1 MDRIDKA
8 IDNDLGIFNDS
19 RDKINIAK
27 EEYNKLLEKAKKE
40 KKNCFETI
48 VNENN
53 LSPEQIAVLF
63 YKFRLQE
70 LTKEGE
76 EPPQIDGRHLSMTR
90 DHGIA
95 RTIYDYMCEHPEQF
109 GEYLTEKGFVSGS
122 KINETFLNY
131 EFSNVDKQTIGS
143 TFDIVESKLNHIE
156 ERKKNTWELR
166 QELDE
171 KLDSLVGIAK
181 EDISEEDKAYLFST
195 AEMLQRQ
202 GALTGHL
209 KRHLIR
215 IDTERLRQAVSA
227 SKDEFQYEELQ
238 VAVIDTISSF
248 GKKVTGLPKK
258 LFKREEENKEGENK
272 TSSNKRKG
280 FFSKIFKKDK
290 TELLPE
296 GSDVQKE
303 ENNSE
308 HGNKNQQAF
317 DINEKHHVD
326 HFKAMQETEEAKKV
340 KESRQEELDESE
352 SDRNV

>member
-1 MDRIDKA
+1 M
-8 IDNDLGIFNDS
+8 GIFNDS
-19 RDKINIAK
+19 RDRINIAK
-27 EEYNKLLEKAKKE
+27 EEYNKLLEKAKQE
-40 KKNCFETI
+40 KKKCFETI

-53 LSPEQIAVLF
+53 LSPEQIAVLL
-63 YKFRLQE
+63 YKFRRQE

-76 EPPQIDGRHLSMTR
+76 EPPKIDGRYLSTTR

-109 GEYLTEKGFVSGS
+109 KGYLTEKGFVSGS
-122 KINETFLNY
+122 KVNETFLNY
-131 EFSNVDKQTIGS
+131 EFSDADKQSIG
-143 TFDIVESKLNHIE
+143 DIFELVKSKLNNIE

-202 GALTGHL
+202 GVLTGHL

-215 IDTERLRQAVSA
+215 IDTERFRQAVSA
-227 SKDEFQYEELQ
+227 SKDEVQYEELQ
-238 VAVIDTISSF
+238 VAVIDTIFSF
-248 GKKVTGLPKK
+248 GKKVTDLQQK
-258 LFKREEENKEGENK
+258 LFKKGEDKEGENQD
-272 TSSNKRKG
+272 SSNKRKG
-280 FFSKIFKKDK
+280 FFSKLFRKDK
-290 TELLPE
+290 TKLLPE
-296 GSDVQKE
+296 GKKE
-303 ENNSE
+303 LKTEDNLERES
-308 HGNKNQQAF
+308 KNQQVF

-326 HFKAMQETEEAKKV
+326 HFKAVQETEEAKKA
-340 KESRQEELDESE
+340 KETRQQELEDSE